1 MAKTKLSEYDANA
14 ANNLDIDSINLSEN
28 VMVPSDVNNALRE
41 LMAHLKDFSDGTEAV
56 TSPQMGSLTVTGDVT
71 VDTDTLYVD
80 STNNRVGIG
89 TTSPS
94 DKFSVK
100 SATGEAGFQAGT
112 SVSPERGNLWYD
124 TDGSGWKFNIGKLQ
138 SGTFTPQMTLQD
150 DGNVG
155 IASTSPQSVLDL
167 GDGTAGTGI
176 VWGGPTGTAHY
187 NSIWSEYGT
196 ASIVIGAGLK
206 GSTSSSDFIFPYT
219 GTYMYSAI
227 ELDNFSSDGIK
238 FYTGGSASRT
248 AGASATKNERMR
260 VDSNGGLRIGATTNY
275 VSTNEKLTIQGGSSS
290 AFDALIVMRSGFA
303 TGANTVNGVYFQNS
317 TGGLAGYIAWNGS
330 TTAYNTTSDYR
341 LKENVTD
348 MTGATERLKQ
358 LNPVRFNFIADADT
372 TVDGFLAHEVQDVVP
387 EAITG
392 TKDAMRDEEYEVTPA
407 VLDDDGNEITPAVM
421 GTRSVPDYQGIDQSK
436 LVPLLVATIQE
447 LEARIAAL
455 ETA

>member
-1 MAKTKLSEYDANA
+1 MLEGGFTGYVAGVAFGSRSSSGGTLVEMAKITADGEAAFNTTASTQDAGLRFFTAEDGSLSER
-14 ANNLDIDSINLSEN
+14 LRIDSSGN
-28 VMVPSDVNNALRE
+28 VGIGA
-41 LMAHLKDFSDGTEAV
+41 G
-56 TSPQMGSLTVTGDVT
+56 SPQEQLQLTNSGGRVSIFMNSG
-71 VDTDTLYVD
+71 
-80 STNNRVGIG
+80 STNQGYISYFDADQTLSLGNGSPTGTGANGGQQLNIKNSGNVGIG
-89 TTSPS
+89 TT
-94 DKFSVK
+94 D
-100 SATGEAGFQAGT
+100 
-112 SVSPERGNLWYD
+112 
-124 TDGSGWKFNIGKLQ
+124 
-138 SGTFTPQMTLQD
+138 PQD
-150 DGNVG
+150 
-155 IASTSPQSVLDL
+155 VLDL
-167 GDGTAGTGI
+167 GGGTAGRGI
-176 VWGGPTGTAHY
+176 VWGGSTGTTHY

-227 ELDNFSSDGIK
+227 ELDNFSGDGIK

-455 ETA
+455 EAN

>member
-14 ANNLDIDSINLSEN
+14 ANNTDIDNINLSEN

-41 LMAHLKDFSDGTEAV
+41 LMAHLKDFSEGTEAV
-56 TSPQMGSLTVTGDVT
+56 TSPQMGSLTVGDSHTIGDDADDNLEIASSTAENIVI
-71 VDTDTLYVD
+71 D
-80 STNNRVGIG
+80 SAGG
-89 TTSPS
+89 TTSF
-94 DKFSVK
+94 KENGTEV
-100 SATGEAGFQAGT
+100 ARLTG
-112 SVSPERGNLWYD
+112 
-124 TDGSGWKFNIGKLQ
+124 GSL
-138 SGTFTPQMTLQD
+138 
-150 DGNVG
+150 G
-155 IASTSPQSVLDL
+155 INSTSPQSVLDL
-167 GDGTAGTGI
+167 GNGTAGTGI
-176 VWGGPTGTAHY
+176 VWGGSTGTAHY
-187 NSIWSEYGT
+187 SSIWSEYGS

-303 TGANTVNGVYFQNS
+303 TGANVVNGVYFQNS

-447 LEARIAAL
+447 LEARISAL
-455 ETA
+455 EAN